1 MKNFYEKELLISAT
15 YVDQRCEVGVFQAAL
30 LVQDGMT
37 EMFHQYQCDAL
48 RMSKTHGA
56 LWAVARTKLFYERD
70 VFWMDRVRLKA
81 FPVKVSSVAVHLN
94 FLLETLDGTPLI
106 RGRQEMCAIDVD
118 GHSLRRVETT
128 PFPMDME
135 LLPPVFTEPYQRRKL
150 KLGEEDL
157 VYRYRVR
164 TMDTDMNGHL
174 NNVNYIRLLLDVR
187 PSAFWDA
194 HRVRDFD
201 IHYVNEG
208 MEGDALEVC
217 CQEEEGL
224 LSVLIKCGETSLVK
238 AFLVLEDRV

>member
-1 MKNFYEKELLISAT
+1 
-15 YVDQRCEVGVFQAAL
+15 
-30 LVQDGMT
+30 
-37 EMFHQYQCDAL
+37 
-48 RMSKTHGA
+48 
-56 LWAVARTKLFYERD
+56 
-70 VFWMDRVRLKA
+70 MDRVRLKA

-94 FLLETLDGTPLI
+94 FLLEALDGTPLI